1 MKASNYLLM
10 KPYCFLILLALA
22 LTGCKKFL
30 DVTPKG
36 KFIPKYIKDYEE
48 LAANP
53 SFASNSNALL
63 ERLSDNTYF
72 SDARI
77 LASLTSNTTKAYKW
91 QPELYIETETD
102 GGWDPMYNNIYNANI
117 ILQDVEKLENGTET
131 QRNEVLGDAHFN
143 RAYAY
148 WSLINIY
155 AKDYE
160 ASTAGNDPG
169 VPLLTVPD
177 LEAKPKR
184 ATVAAAYELILKD
197 LLLAKDQLPDL
208 ARNVYRNDKTA
219 ALALLARVY
228 QSMDNYTEAT
238 QYARLTL
245 QKKNTLLD
253 FNTLSFK
260 DPLKP
265 YSGINGM
272 SVVYLFPEMIS
283 YKVTGFGTILTRS
296 SISPDFLSVLGT
308 KDLRYVFNFTNL
320 ETNGKPTTEP
330 YPLYLNTELSFSIGV
345 SEMMLIAAEG
355 EARSGQIAPA
365 LSLLNNLRKK
375 RFKPADYADLTA
387 STADEALKLVID
399 ERRRELFGKGLRW
412 FDMRRLDNDSRFRR
426 NYTRG
431 NTAETYQ
438 LPAGSNIFVQQ
449 IPPKVLLLNP
459 NIERNPR

>member
-1 MKASNYLLM
+1 
-10 KPYCFLILLALA
+10 
-22 LTGCKKFL
+22 
-30 DVTPKG
+30 
-36 KFIPKYIKDYEE
+36 
-48 LAANP
+48 
-53 SFASNSNALL
+53 
-63 ERLSDNTYF
+63 
-72 SDARI
+72 
-77 LASLTSNTTKAYKW
+77 
-91 QPELYIETETD
+91 
-102 GGWDPMYNNIYNANI
+102 
-117 ILQDVEKLENGTET
+117 
-131 QRNEVLGDAHFN
+131 
-143 RAYAY
+143 
-148 WSLINIY
+148 
-155 AKDYE
+155 
-160 ASTAGNDPG
+160 
-169 VPLLTVPD
+169 
-177 LEAKPKR
+177 
-184 ATVAAAYELILKD
+184 
-197 LLLAKDQLPDL
+197 
-208 ARNVYRNDKTA
+208 
-219 ALALLARVY
+219 
-228 QSMDNYTEAT
+228 MDNYTEAT

>member
-1 MKASNYLLM
+1 MKTSKYLLM
-10 KPYCFLILLALA
+10 NKYSFLILLALG
-22 LTGCKKFL
+22 LSGCKKFL
-30 DVTPKG
+30 EVTPKG

-63 ERLSDNTYF
+63 EKLSDNTYY

-77 LASLTSNTTKAYKW
+77 LSSLNSNTTKAYKW

-117 ILQDVEKLENGTET
+117 ILQDVETLADGTAT

-148 WSLINIY
+148 WSLVNIY

-160 ASTAGNDPG
+160 AATAGVDLG
-169 VPLLTVPD
+169 VPLITIPD
-177 LEAKPKR
+177 LEAKPQR
-184 ATVAAAYELILKD
+184 ATVAAVYDLILKD
-197 LLLAKDQLPDL
+197 LLLAKDLLPD
-208 ARNVYRNDKTA
+208 AAKNVYRNNKTA

-228 QSMDNYTEAT
+228 QSMDNYPEAK
-238 QYARLTL
+238 QYASFAL

-265 YSGINGM
+265 YGGINGL

-283 YKVTGFGTILTRS
+283 YKMTNFGTILTRS
-296 SISPDFLSVLGT
+296 SISPDFLSILGT

-330 YPLYLNTELSFSIGV
+330 YPLYLNTELAFNIGV
-345 SEMMLIAAEG
+345 SEMMLIAAEA
-355 EARSGQIAPA
+355 EARGGQIAPA
-365 LSLLNNLRKK
+365 LSRLNELRKK
-375 RFKPADYADLTA
+375 RFKSADYADLSA
-387 STADEALKLVID
+387 ATADEALKLVIN

-412 FDMRRLDNDSRFRR
+412 FDMRRLDNDSRFRQD
-426 NYTRG
+426 YTRA
-431 NTAETYQ
+431 NTAGTYQ
-438 LPAGSNIFVQQ
+438 LKAGSNIFVQQ

-459 NIERNPR
+459 NIERNAR